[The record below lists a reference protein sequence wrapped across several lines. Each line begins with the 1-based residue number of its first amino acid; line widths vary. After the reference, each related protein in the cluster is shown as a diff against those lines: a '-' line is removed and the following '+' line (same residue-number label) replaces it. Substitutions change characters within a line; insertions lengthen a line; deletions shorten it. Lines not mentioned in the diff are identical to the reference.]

1 MTDNPAPADDRSPTR
16 SKALGRIRLLAVYA
30 FIAALVWICRP
41 TPALIA
47 AGAAFAL
54 AGEALRI
61 WAAGH
66 LTKSV
71 RLITSGPYAYTQN
84 PLYLG
89 RLLIL
94 TGLGIA
100 ARIDGYL
107 NLVLLLAGYA
117 VFFFY
122 YIPRKLRVEGG
133 RLARLHGP
141 AFEEYRRSVPILIP
155 ALRRYPGGN
164 DSWSFRLMVRNQE
177 PLVLAGIVLVLGLL
191 IWKGARP

>member
-1 MTDNPAPADDRSPTR
+1 MTDNPAPADAPPPTR
-16 SKALGRIRLLAVYA
+16 SKTLGRIRLLAVYA
-30 FIAALVWICRP
+30 FIAALLWICRP

-117 VFFFY
+117 VFFLY

-141 AFEEYRRSVPILIP
+141 AFEEYRSSVPILVP

-177 PLVLAGIVLVLGLL
+177 PLVLAGIALVLGLL

>member
-1 MTDNPAPADDRSPTR
+1 MTDDSLPADTRALER
-16 SKALGRIRLLAVYA
+16 SKALGRIRLAAVYA
-30 FIAALVWICRP
+30 FIAALIWISRP
-41 TPALIA
+41 IPALVA
-47 AGAAFAL
+47 AGAAFVL
-54 AGEALRI
+54 LGEGLRL

-107 NLVLLLAGYA
+107 NLVLLVAGYA

-133 RLARLHGP
+133 RLARLHGA
-141 AFEEYRRSVPILIP
+141 AFEQYRRSVPILLP
-155 ALRRYPGGN
+155 ALTRYPGGN
-164 DSWSFRLMVRNQE
+164 EPWSFGLMVRNQE
-177 PLVLAGIVLVLGLL
+177 PLVLTGIILVLGIL
-191 IWKGARP
+191 IWKSAHP

>member
-30 FIAALVWICRP
+30 FIAVLVWICRP

-141 AFEEYRRSVPILIP
+141 AFEEYRRSVPILVP

>member
-1 MTDNPAPADDRSPTR
+1 MTDDTFPSDTHAPER
-16 SKALGRIRLLAVYA
+16 SKALGRIRLAAVYL
-30 FIAALVWICRP
+30 FIAALVWISHP
-41 TPALIA
+41 TPALVA

-54 AGEALRI
+54 LGEALRL

-107 NLVLLLAGYA
+107 NLVLLVAGYA

-133 RLARLHGP
+133 RLAKLHGA
-141 AFEEYRRSVPILIP
+141 AFEQYRRSVPILLP
-155 ALRRYPGGN
+155 ALARYPGGN
-164 DSWSFRLMVRNQE
+164 DSWSFGLMVRNQE
-177 PLVLAGIVLVLGLL
+177 PLVLTGILVVLGIL
-191 IWKGARP
+191 IWKSAHP

>member
-1 MTDNPAPADDRSPTR
+1 MTDDTSPSDTRAPER
-16 SKALGRIRLLAVYA
+16 SKALGRIRLAGVYL
-30 FIAALVWICRP
+30 FIGFLIWISRP
-41 TPALIA
+41 TPALVV
-47 AGAAFAL
+47 AGASFAL
-54 AGEALRI
+54 LGEALRL

-107 NLVLLLAGYA
+107 NLVLLVAGYA

-133 RLARLHGP
+133 RLAKLHGA
-141 AFEEYRRSVPILIP
+141 AFEEYRKSVPILLP
-155 ALRRYPGGN
+155 ALARYPGGN
-164 DSWSFRLMVRNQE
+164 DPWSFRLMVRNQE
-177 PLVLAGIVLVLGLL
+177 PLVLTGIVLVLGIL
-191 IWKGARP
+191 IWKSAHP

>member
-1 MTDNPAPADDRSPTR
+1 MTDDTSPADTRAPER
-16 SKALGRIRLLAVYA
+16 SKALGRIRLVAVYA
-30 FIAALVWICRP
+30 FIGVLLWISRP
-41 TPALIA
+41 TPALVT

-54 AGEALRI
+54 LGETLRL

-107 NLVLLLAGYA
+107 NLVLLVAGYA

-133 RLARLHGP
+133 RLARLHGA
-141 AFEEYRRSVPILIP
+141 AFEEYRRSVPILLP
-155 ALRRYPGGN
+155 ALGRYPGGN
-164 DSWSFRLMVRNQE
+164 ESWSFRLMVRNQE
-177 PLVLAGIVLVLGLL
+177 PLVLTGILLVLGIL
-191 IWKGARP
+191 IWKSTHP